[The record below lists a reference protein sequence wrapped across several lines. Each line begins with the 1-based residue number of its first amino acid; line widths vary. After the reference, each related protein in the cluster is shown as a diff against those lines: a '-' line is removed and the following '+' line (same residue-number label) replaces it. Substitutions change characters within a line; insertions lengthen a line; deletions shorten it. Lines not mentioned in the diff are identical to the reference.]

1 MNVRNSR
8 INLQK
13 CEAVVNSTIDVAR
26 SHQYNNQQGLV
37 ARAHRLGNMPVA
49 SIITNQEKE
58 GRSMPR
64 KRPIQLVGKQAAF
77 NVEAWARAVE
87 ALARQLE
94 QEWKQTG
101 QIAMPTVSTPKPET
115 SS

>member
-1 MNVRNSR
+1 
-8 INLQK
+8 
-13 CEAVVNSTIDVAR
+13 
-26 SHQYNNQQGLV
+26 
-37 ARAHRLGNMPVA
+37 
-49 SIITNQEKE
+49 
-58 GRSMPR
+58 MPR

-94 QEWKQTG
+94 REWQQTG
-101 QIAMPTVSTPKPET
+101 QIAIPPVSTPKPET